1 MSKPRKG
8 TLYPDQI
15 NGKYYTAEEIVSA
28 QYVDHLLDHD
38 SWLVLLLRN
47 NEIAV
52 VVSVDFEHAEEVAGD
67 E

>member
-8 TLYPDQI
+8 MLYPDQI

-28 QYVDHLLDHD
+28 QYVDHLMDHD
-38 SWLVLLLRN
+38 SWMVLLLRN
-47 NEIAV
+47 NETAV
-52 VVSVDFEHAEEVAGD
+52 VASIDVEDAEKETGD

>member
-28 QYVDHLLDHD
+28 QYVDHLMDHD
-38 SWLVLLLRN
+38 SWMVLLLRN
-47 NEIAV
+47 NETAV
-52 VVSVDFEHAEEVAGD
+52 VASIDVEDAEKETGD